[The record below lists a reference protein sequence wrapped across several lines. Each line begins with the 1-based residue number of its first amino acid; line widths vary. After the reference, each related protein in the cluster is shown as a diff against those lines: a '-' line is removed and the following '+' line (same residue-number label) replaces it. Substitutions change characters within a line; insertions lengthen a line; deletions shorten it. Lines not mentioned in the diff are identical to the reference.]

1 MDGTIATQRLAWL
14 FLISREL
21 GQMLQAATLAIH
33 GDALNHGEAESRAD
47 GHEIEK
53 GLLAPLK
60 KIYNS
65 NRFMRN
71 QIIFNLIRFI

>member
-21 GQMLQAATLAIH
+21 GQRLQAATLAIH

-47 GHEIEK
+47 GHQIEK

-60 KIYNS
+60 KNLQLQPFYEES
-65 NRFMRN
+65 NNF
-71 QIIFNLIRFI
+71 

>member
-1 MDGTIATQRLAWL
+1 MAPIATQRLAWL

-21 GQMLQAATLAIH
+21 GQRLQAATLAIH

-47 GHEIEK
+47 GHQIEK

-60 KIYNS
+60 KNLQLQPFYEES
-65 NRFMRN
+65 NNF
-71 QIIFNLIRFI
+71 